1 MASRIWDKHNMEQ
14 LERTGAHYME
24 EVEALKPHNA
34 FMDIVH
40 QLDCSDQTNTEHWDD
55 NWTSE

>member
-1 MASRIWDKHNMEQ
+1 MEQ

-40 QLDCSDQTNTEHWDD
+40 QLDCSDQTNTEH
-55 NWTSE
+55 